1 MGRVSRDFK
10 DSLKIRL
17 PASLKARLSVV
28 AQRRMVGLSDI
39 IREQMLAYL
48 ALNEPTGY
56 VPPPRRKG
64 AAPKTAKNGSSNGDA
79 VPAEHVEKPA

>member
-1 MGRVSRDFK
+1 MGRADRDFK

-17 PASLKARLSVV
+17 PASLKARLAVV

-48 ALNEPTGY
+48 ALNEPAGY
-56 VPPPRRKG
+56 VPPPRRKSS
-64 AAPKTAKNGSSNGDA
+64 ATKPAKNGSGHGDA
-79 VPAEHVEKPA
+79 VPAEPVEKPA